1 MKRRII
7 ICAIAAGLTIVAG
20 CGSQPGV
27 TAAPPTT
34 QPKPVGPL
42 VLAQFDRGVG
52 AVHTGSAAPVWT
64 DPDAVAAL
72 DGSAV
77 FSVRSLNTDPS
88 VPDAYSEHLVRLDPD
103 TGEILSTWPLKAGTR
118 PGAAGTLAIG
128 AVSPAGRWVAL
139 TGEGHSSAS
148 ATTELVVFDT
158 AAGTDI
164 HSFELTGDLRPEAF
178 SVDGTFVFALD
189 YRGDHYRVQ
198 TVELATGDQWDTG
211 GRDKTFDREDMHGAS
226 VRGVLNADHTLLA
239 TLYRDPT
246 NAEEPAFV
254 HILDLQNA
262 WAYCADLPTPFGT
275 GPEDSDHIELT
286 PADTVI
292 VTTAASP
299 RIAEIHIDEV
309 HQPVSKPV
317 TIDYRDAS
325 GPPVESASVSAPGFG
340 HVIAALG

>member
-1 MKRRII
+1 MTRRLIT
-7 ICAIAAGLTIVAG
+7 CAVAIGLTIVAG

-34 QPKPVGPL
+34 QPKPVGLL

-52 AVHTGSAAPVWT
+52 AVHTGSADPVWN

-77 FSVRSLNTDPS
+77 FSVSRAGT
-88 VPDAYSEHLVRLDPD
+88 ELVRLDPN
-103 TGEILSTWPLKAGTR
+103 TGATTSAWGLPEATLSISAVA
-118 PGAAGTLAIG
+118 PG
-128 AVSPAGRWVAL
+128 GRWGAL
-139 TGEGHSSAS
+139 TDRPIGYGAQPPRP
-148 ATTELVVFDT
+148 TTQLVVFDAVSGAET
-158 AAGTDI
+158 RRLA
-164 HSFELTGDLRPEAF
+164 LTGDLRPEAF
-178 SVDGTFVFALD
+178 AVDGKLVFALD

-198 TVELATGDQWDTG
+198 TVDLASGEQWDTG
-211 GRDKTFDREDMHGAS
+211 TRDKTIEREDMHGTS

-246 NAEEPAFV
+246 NAEAPAFV
-254 HILDLQNA
+254 HVLDLRNG

-275 GPEDSDHIELT
+275 GPEGSDHIELT
-286 PADTVI
+286 AAGTVI

-299 RIAEIHIDEV
+299 RIAEIHIAEV

-317 TIDYRDAS
+317 TVEYRDAS
-325 GPPVESASVSAPGFG
+325 GPPDNSASVSAPGFG
-340 HVIAALG
+340 HVIATLG